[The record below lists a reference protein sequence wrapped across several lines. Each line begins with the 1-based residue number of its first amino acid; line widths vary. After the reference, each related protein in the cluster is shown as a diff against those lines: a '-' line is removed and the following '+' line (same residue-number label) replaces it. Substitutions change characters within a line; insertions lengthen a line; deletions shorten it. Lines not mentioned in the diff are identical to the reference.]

1 VVVDGEGGGV
11 RNGAAKTL
19 VQIYVVQVR
28 KERETLQQSKC
39 RVDFEE
45 NENVRRK
52 MGGEKGERESGREK
66 LFPKFDG
73 VMLYI

>member
-1 VVVDGEGGGV
+1 MM
-11 RNGAAKTL
+11 
-19 VQIYVVQVR
+19 

-52 MGGEKGERESGREK
+52 MGGGKGERESGREK

-73 VMLYI
+73 IRLYL